1 MLNKKYFFIGIGG
14 IGMSSIAQFLHDKGN
29 IVFGYDQ
36 SNNRSIEILLKKGIA
51 ITNKLNLEEIPED
64 IMGEDL
70 EIIYTPAIKKDN
82 IFLNYFISN
91 GKNKIY
97 KRSEILGEISQT
109 SKCIAVAGTHGKTT
123 TTAIISD
130 LFYSYG
136 LKFKA
141 FVGGI
146 MKRHNSNY
154 LFTGDDYVIVE
165 ADEYD
170 RSFLNLSPDYAVIT
184 SLDSDHLDIY
194 GDFES
199 LSKSFKLFSKSVK
212 NSLVVEKDINIKG
225 DFTFSIKNDADY
237 KASSIIIK
245 NDGIIFDFKT
255 PDNFFTKI
263 YVNIIGLHNLKNVL
277 SALSIID
284 QIKEIEI
291 SELLPFLSD
300 LNGIERRMDIYKIDD
315 KIIIAVY
322 ENSNKNYLFDI
333 NERLNIINKALF
345 KDLKMKT
352 SKIKVIP
359 FNSLTTDLC
368 KKMNSKIILRGL
380 RAVSDFEYEFQL
392 AGMNRKLNNKIETVF
407 LMSDVENQIISSRFV
422 KEIVKLNG
430 NIKKFTTKSTIK
442 SLKEKYE

>member
-1 MLNKKYFFIGIGG
+1 MNKKYFFIGIGG

-146 MKRHNSNY
+146 MKGHNSNY

-212 NSLVVEKDINIKG
+212 NSLVVEEEINING
-225 DFTFSIKNDADY
+225 DFTFSIENDADY

-315 KIIIAVY
+315 KIIIDDYAHHPTEIESVLNTI
-322 ENSNKNYLFDI
+322 NSNYKNKSTSVIFQPHLFSRTRDFMEEFAKVLSKFDEVYLLDI
-333 NERLNIINKALF
+333 YPAREKPIEGVNSKVLLEKISSVKKEIINKELIN
-345 KDLKMKT
+345 D
-352 SKIKVIP
+352 III
-359 FNSLTTDLC
+359 
-368 KKMNSKIILRGL
+368 NSKTEVISILG
-380 RAVSDFEYEFQL
+380 A
-392 AGMNRKLNNKIETVF
+392 
-407 LMSDVENQIISSRFV
+407 
-422 KEIVKLNG
+422 G
-430 NIKKFTTKSTIK
+430 NITENLNKKIFTND
-442 SLKEKYE
+442 

>member
-1 MLNKKYFFIGIGG
+1 
-14 IGMSSIAQFLHDKGN
+14 MSSIAQFLHDKGN

-130 LFYSYG
+130 LFHSYG

-146 MKRHNSNY
+146 MKGHNSNY

-212 NSLVVEKDINIKG
+212 NSLVVEEEINIKA

-263 YVNIIGLHNLKNVL
+263 YVNILGLHNLKNVL

-315 KIIIAVY
+315 KIIIDDYAHHPTEIESVFNTI
-322 ENSNKNYLFDI
+322 NSNYKNKSTSVIFQPHLFSRTRDFMEDFATVLSKFDEVYLLEI
-333 NERLNIINKALF
+333 YPAREKPIQGVNSKVLLEKISSAKKEIINKELIN
-345 KDLKMKT
+345 D
-352 SKIKVIP
+352 III
-359 FNSLTTDLC
+359 
-368 KKMNSKIILRGL
+368 NSKTEVISILG
-380 RAVSDFEYEFQL
+380 A
-392 AGMNRKLNNKIETVF
+392 
-407 LMSDVENQIISSRFV
+407 
-422 KEIVKLNG
+422 G
-430 NIKKFTTKSTIK
+430 NITENLNKKIFTND
-442 SLKEKYE
+442 

>member
-146 MKRHNSNY
+146 MKGHNSNY

-199 LSKSFKLFSKSVK
+199 LTKSFKLFSKSVK

-255 PDNFFTKI
+255 PDNFFAKI

-315 KIIIAVY
+315 KIIIDDYAHHPTEIESVLNTI
-322 ENSNKNYLFDI
+322 NSNYKNKSTSVIFQPHLFSRTRDFMEDFATVLSKFDEVYLLEI
-333 NERLNIINKALF
+333 YPAREKPIQGVNSKVLLEKISSAKKEIINKELIN
-345 KDLKMKT
+345 D
-352 SKIKVIP
+352 III
-359 FNSLTTDLC
+359 
-368 KKMNSKIILRGL
+368 NSKTEVISILG
-380 RAVSDFEYEFQL
+380 A
-392 AGMNRKLNNKIETVF
+392 
-407 LMSDVENQIISSRFV
+407 
-422 KEIVKLNG
+422 G
-430 NIKKFTTKSTIK
+430 NITENLNKKIFTND
-442 SLKEKYE
+442 

>member
-1 MLNKKYFFIGIGG
+1 MNKKYFFIGIGG

-70 EIIYTPAIKKDN
+70 EIIYTPAIKNDN

-91 GKNKIY
+91 GKNKIH

-146 MKRHNSNY
+146 MKGHNSNY

-212 NSLVVEKDINIKG
+212 NSLVVEEEINIKG

-291 SELLPFLSD
+291 SEFLPFLSD

-315 KIIIAVY
+315 KIIIDDYAHHPTEIESVFNTI
-322 ENSNKNYLFDI
+322 NSNYKDKSTSVIFQPHLFSRTRDFMEDFATVLSKFDEVYLLDI
-333 NERLNIINKALF
+333 YPAREKPIEGVNSKVLLEKISSAKKEIINKELIN
-345 KDLKMKT
+345 D
-352 SKIKVIP
+352 III
-359 FNSLTTDLC
+359 
-368 KKMNSKIILRGL
+368 NSKTEVISILG
-380 RAVSDFEYEFQL
+380 A
-392 AGMNRKLNNKIETVF
+392 
-407 LMSDVENQIISSRFV
+407 
-422 KEIVKLNG
+422 G
-430 NIKKFTTKSTIK
+430 NITENLNKKIFTND
-442 SLKEKYE
+442 

>member
-146 MKRHNSNY
+146 MKGHNSNY

-199 LSKSFKLFSKSVK
+199 LTKSFKLFSKSVK

-277 SALSIID
+277 
-284 QIKEIEI
+284 
-291 SELLPFLSD
+291 
-300 LNGIERRMDIYKIDD
+300 
-315 KIIIAVY
+315 
-322 ENSNKNYLFDI
+322 
-333 NERLNIINKALF
+333 
-345 KDLKMKT
+345 
-352 SKIKVIP
+352 
-359 FNSLTTDLC
+359 
-368 KKMNSKIILRGL
+368 
-380 RAVSDFEYEFQL
+380 
-392 AGMNRKLNNKIETVF
+392 
-407 LMSDVENQIISSRFV
+407 
-422 KEIVKLNG
+422 
-430 NIKKFTTKSTIK
+430 
-442 SLKEKYE
+442 

>member
-1 MLNKKYFFIGIGG
+1 MMVNKKYFFIGIGG

-82 IFLNYFISN
+82 IFLDYFISN

-146 MKRHNSNY
+146 MKGHNSNY

-199 LSKSFKLFSKSVK
+199 LTKSFKLFSKSVK

-315 KIIIAVY
+315 KIIIDDYAHHPTEIESVLNTI
-322 ENSNKNYLFDI
+322 NSNYKNKSTSVIFQPHLFSRTRDFMEDFATVLSKFDEVYLLEI
-333 NERLNIINKALF
+333 YPAREKPIEGVNSKVLLEKISSAKKEIINKELIN
-345 KDLKMKT
+345 D
-352 SKIKVIP
+352 III
-359 FNSLTTDLC
+359 
-368 KKMNSKIILRGL
+368 NSKTEVISILG
-380 RAVSDFEYEFQL
+380 A
-392 AGMNRKLNNKIETVF
+392 
-407 LMSDVENQIISSRFV
+407 
-422 KEIVKLNG
+422 G
-430 NIKKFTTKSTIK
+430 NITENLNKKIFTND
-442 SLKEKYE
+442 